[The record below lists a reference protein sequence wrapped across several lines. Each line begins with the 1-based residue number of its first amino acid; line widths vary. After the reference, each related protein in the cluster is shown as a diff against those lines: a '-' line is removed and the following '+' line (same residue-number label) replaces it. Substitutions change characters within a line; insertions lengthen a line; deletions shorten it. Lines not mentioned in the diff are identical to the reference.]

1 MRGHSR
7 QKYFK
12 KALKEYPS
20 VDIALFGRM
29 AASDPTL
36 NYDAASQ
43 VAHAISTHA
52 VQNEY
57 DYFTAVDDISE
68 DDNAGAGHLGTVEF
82 NSSTLYRYANVNVSE
97 LRKTLDDAA
106 DVAVVV
112 RKFAEALSVLC
123 RPVRKIPSQTAHF
136 RTLFM

>member
-1 MRGHSR
+1 MPE
-7 QKYFK
+7 Q
-12 KALKEYPS
+12 A
-20 VDIALFGRM
+20 
-29 AASDPTL
+29 T
-36 NYDAASQ
+36 
-43 VAHAISTHA
+43 
-52 VQNEY
+52 
-57 DYFTAVDDISE
+57 SE
-68 DDNAGAGHLGTVEF
+68 TVEF

-112 RKFAEALSVLC
+112 RQNLQKHLSVLC